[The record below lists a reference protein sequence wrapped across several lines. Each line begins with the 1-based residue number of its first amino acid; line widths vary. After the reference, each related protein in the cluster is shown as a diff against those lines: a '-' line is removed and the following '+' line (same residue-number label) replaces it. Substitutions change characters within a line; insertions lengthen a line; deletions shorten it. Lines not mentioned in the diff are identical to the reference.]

1 MPLQRLG
8 ANEPARSRRL
18 TPRGLWRRGSCGGP
32 RYEIFTWGSE
42 HRNGGRGPT
51 AVDVRNALGARRAP
65 RPAPLP
71 LTMCP
76 SSPQAIRAAGARA
89 DQVGDGEHPKRQA
102 EEELDYA
109 ARSIDKTDG
118 SLVLVEIKKGSLRL
132 LEACAPRLQ
141 HVSAAVVRRA
151 LKLSLPTSWRT
162 VVPPSASFTS
172 WLAGYCAPWDSLVLP
187 GRPFLAGFCVSA
199 LLQ

>member
-1 MPLQRLG
+1 MPLQRLSV
-8 ANEPARSRRL
+8 NEPARSRRL
-18 TPRGLWRRGSCGGP
+18 TPRGLWRRGSCDGP

-51 AVDVRNALGARRAP
+51 AVDVRSALGARRAP

-89 DQVGDGEHPKRQA
+89 DQVGGGEHPRRQA
-102 EEELDYA
+102 EEELDSP

-151 LKLSLPTSWRT
+151 LKLSLPTSWRS
-162 VVPPSASFTS
+162 VVPPSKLYEQVGWFLCSLGT
-172 WLAGYCAPWDSLVLP
+172 LVLP
-187 GRPFLAGFCVSA
+187 GSPFSAGFCVSL